1 MTTVNICG
9 FTGQDNGWPGS
20 NRKGVL
26 MFSHLLFPMLRDA
39 GFDPYFATEGCDRN
53 IVFTLD
59 LSSRSAAHADY
70 AFDVLERDP
79 RAIVALPDWN
89 VRGVFKT
96 MRSLAVEERWPK
108 NHHTYTA
115 DQLKAHQ
122 GVMAD
127 IVEGR
132 RTTLFPGYKTGDA
145 SLLEIPGHVVR
156 VDPSIYVPA
165 PDHPLPPRQELIAVH
180 ASLAK
185 KWSDLNK
192 RRYTILNVR
201 EEPEQAVLDYYAK
214 FGICLVP
221 AHYSQ
226 GSGWWRDRYTLANQA
241 RAVVVEDIGGPFGE
255 TFEVERKKVTEKT
268 FDKIFEVQDAWYRH
282 IIESKADIIAT
293 LQRVFE

>member
-1 MTTVNICG
+1 
-9 FTGQDNGWPGS
+9 
-20 NRKGVL
+20 

-70 AFDVLERDP
+70 AFDVLARDR

-132 RTTLFPGYKTGDA
+132 RTTLFPAFTTAFTDH
-145 SLLEIPGHVVR
+145 SLLEIPGHACAL
-156 VDPSIYVPA
+156 DPSAYVPA
-165 PDHPLPPRQELIAVH
+165 PDIQRPQVGQLLAVH

-185 KWSDLNK
+185 KWSYLEKK
-192 RRYTILNVR
+192 RYSVVNLR
-201 EEPEQAVLDYYAK
+201 EEPEAVVWAYYAK
-214 FGICLVP
+214 HRIVLVP
-221 AHYSQ
+221 THYHN
-226 GSGWWRDRYTLANQA
+226 GSGWWRDRYNLAQTA
-241 RAVVVEDIGGPFGE
+241 GAVIVEDEGGPFGPTYE
-255 TFEVERKKVTEKT
+255 IERKKVQPDTIDKLFEAQREVYEASIETKT
-268 FDKIFEVQDAWYRH
+268 S
-282 IIESKADIIAT
+282 IITT
-293 LQRVFE
+293 LKELLR